1 MTITTRLY
9 TFFKGELVGE
19 DDFGNRYFTEKKQA
33 KNTRRKRWVIYKGMS
48 EPSKVPAKW
57 FGWLHYITDT
67 VPPKKDKSNYDW
79 EKPHLPNL
87 TGTKNAYAPSGS
99 LRGAGIAAKAT
110 ADYEAWT
117 PK

>member
-9 TFFKGELVGE
+9 TYFNGELVGE
-19 DDFGNRYFTEKKQA
+19 DEFGNRYYTEKKQP
-33 KNTRRKRWVIYKGMS
+33 KSGKVKRWVVYKGIA
-48 EPSKVPAKW
+48 EPSKIPAQW
-57 FGWLHYITDT
+57 FSWMHYINDT
-67 VPPKKDKSNYDW
+67 VPKNSDKKHSW

-87 TGTKNAYAPSGS
+87 TGTKNAYAPAGS
-99 LRGAGIAAKAT
+99 LREAGIHDRTT

>member
-9 TFFKGELVGE
+9 TYFNGSLIGE
-19 DDFGNRYFTEKKQA
+19 DEFGNRYFTEKKSP
-33 KNTRRKRWVIYKGMS
+33 KTGKKKRWVLYNGIS
-48 EPSKVPAKW
+48 EPSKIPAQW
-57 FGWLHYITDT
+57 FSWMHYISDL
-67 VPPKKDKSNYDW
+67 VPKGNEKKYSW

-99 LRGAGIAAKAT
+99 LKGDGIHDKST
-110 ADYEAWT
+110 ASYEAWV